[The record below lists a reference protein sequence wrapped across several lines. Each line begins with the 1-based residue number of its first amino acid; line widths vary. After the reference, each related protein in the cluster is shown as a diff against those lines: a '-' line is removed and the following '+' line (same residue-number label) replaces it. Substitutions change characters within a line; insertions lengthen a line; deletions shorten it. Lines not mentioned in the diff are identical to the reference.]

1 LNLLTGIAKRS
12 TTMIR
17 GRASKMIPN
26 DVNRTSTVAGLPRP
40 GMTASISSK
49 LNLVGGGEATRLSDE
64 KKEEK
69 VIPPPKIRCQS
80 WKLPVVESKITLVG
94 KRVAHHYAV
103 ERYDIFCPACNC
115 CFVDFHEYQSHLIIK
130 DAEEEIKEKIRIFT
144 AEQGEKARQMESI
157 FERHGKYAENRNAR
171 RKSRLK
177 SIDWSNWSYHM
188 DQVQSEVNTEE
199 SESYR
204 DPSYKFA
211 TGCGTEGHTEKRM
224 YKREAAIEEYK
235 RIRALFTDLK
245 HRKYL
250 REMMNK
256 NEHNGY
262 FALPSIANGGKKRIA
277 FTTSNTDSDTSV
289 Y

>member
-1 LNLLTGIAKRS
+1 MIFQRFGVGVTG
-12 TTMIR
+12 
-17 GRASKMIPN
+17 
-26 DVNRTSTVAGLPRP
+26 
-40 GMTASISSK
+40 SISSK
-49 LNLVGGGEATRLSDE
+49 LNLLGADAARAAEAARLLE
-64 KKEEK
+64 EGKQEK
-69 VIPPPKIRCQS
+69 VLPPPKIRCQA

-94 KRVAHHYAV
+94 KRIAHHYAV
-103 ERYDIFCPACNC
+103 ERHDIFCPACNC

-130 DAEEEIKEKIRIFT
+130 EAEEEIKEKIRIFT
-144 AEQGEKARQMESI
+144 AEQGHKARQMESI
-157 FERHGKYAENRNAR
+157 FERHGKYAESRSAR

-177 SIDWSNWSYHM
+177 SVDWSNWSYHM
-188 DQVQSEVNTEE
+188 DQVQAEINTEE
-199 SESYR
+199 SDSYR

-211 TGCGTEGHTEKRM
+211 TGDGQTEKRM

-262 FALPSIANGGKKRIA
+262 FALPSIANGNKRIT
-277 FTTSNTDSDTSV
+277 FTENTDSDTSV